1 MTKIFIQLSLILVL
15 LSNGNY
21 VNSDYITYINVEK
34 KWIQFGKASYG
45 GSNTW
50 FCYVTEQDI
59 ELLKKV
65 MGIYKD
71 G

>member
-21 VNSDYITYINVEK
+21 VNTDQVLLIDPKNKIIHYAYKT
-34 KWIQFGKASYG
+34 FGCNQRLTDA
-45 GSNTW
+45 
-50 FCYVTEQDI
+50 DI
-59 ELLKKV
+59 ELLKKA
-65 MGIYKD
+65 MGVYND